1 MALALAIAL
10 LAVLVG
16 LVLGGRPVGLTRL
29 GVRWAALL
37 VVAAA
42 AQLADAVLLPGS
54 QWAYLAALLV
64 TTVLAAAFIGA
75 NIGVPGVPLIGLG
88 LLLNGLVIAANG
100 AMPVS
105 VDALRAAGASWL
117 TAIGDARHVLVGPS
131 TRLSWLGDVVP
142 VANPLHREVV
152 SVGDL
157 LVCAGLGLLIVTG
170 MLEARSA
177 RRTEPARRA
186 RSEQQPGRV
195 PTRVRRTIASPAEP
209 ELTIDL
215 RQRLGVHPGAGTD
228 HTDASPSS

>member
-1 MALALAIAL
+1 MALALGIAL
-10 LAVLVG
+10 LALLAG
-16 LVLGGRPVGLTRL
+16 RALGGRLVGLTRL

-42 AQLADAVLLPGS
+42 AQLAHAILAPGS
-54 QWAYLAALLV
+54 QLAYLAALLV
-64 TTVLAAAFIGA
+64 TTVLAGAFIGA

-88 LLLNGLVIAANG
+88 LLLNGAVIAANG

-105 VDALRAAGASWL
+105 VDALRAAGVSWL

-131 TRLSWLGDVVP
+131 TRLSWLGDVIP

-157 LVCAGLGLLIVTG
+157 LVAAGLGLLIVTG

-177 RRTEPARRA
+177 RRGAPARRA
-186 RSEQQPGRV
+186 RPAEQPGRAQ
-195 PTRVRRTIASPAEP
+195 TRVRRPGGPQPEP

-215 RQRLGVHPGAGTD
+215 RQRLGVHPGGTD
-228 HTDASPSS
+228 QPDAGPHG